1 MAKVKNH
8 IIEDKSDYF
17 KIAIDIGICLFC
29 VFMIGRVG
37 VLGSYLSLFL
47 AFLVGDYSTFLLCI
61 ILVSTILNILFKK
74 QIDVHHI
81 FFIGA
86 IFILL
91 GLLMLTHIGLYDS
104 LGMDNKNILAK
115 TLNLYK
121 HYLKVYEMSYSCGGG
136 LIGGALLQVA
146 CLLTGKIGGA
156 IIGVAL
162 ILIGISYFTNVKLFS
177 IFSGGKITL
186 VFKKGM
192 EFIGKYFKNI
202 KIPTKERIHH
212 KRITINDLEDVEVE
226 SNFVLQNEINK
237 EKFEDF
243 KRYIKENKIFFL
255 LDGYYTSYSSS
266 RFVLKF
272 AKINDLDLKVI
283 NNYFNR
289 QAFLIKNVNEYYLD
303 YPNQFRKLLT
313 LKNMLSNLRKEDI
326 PLLKD
331 VNGKNVV
338 FDYNSGKNIV
348 VVGDENSGVKT
359 CIKSLLTS
367 FVIKGINHSDIYFY
381 DFNEE
386 FKILANSNIYYV
398 FDEKGAFNSLDE
410 LFNEYERRLEVLKY
424 FNSENI
430 IEVNNQIKRNN
441 LNINLLTPIVHIFNI
456 DLVNASETLLSK
468 LIYAI
473 RFSGKVGINIIVVAR
488 NKNELSKLELNRM
501 DILCFNIND
510 ITTSVKL
517 FGSDMALRLM
527 KKGDVLLRM
536 DNIIYHGQT
545 PYISTSDYE
554 KICYK

>member
-61 ILVSTILNILFKK
+61 ILVSTVLNILFKK

-545 PYISTSDYE
+545 PYISTSDFE

>member
-47 AFLVGDYSTFLLCI
+47 AFLVGDYSTLLLCI
-61 ILVSTILNILFKK
+61 ILVSTVLNILFKK

-545 PYISTSDYE
+545 PYISTSDFE

>member
-29 VFMIGRVG
+29 IFMIGRVG

-61 ILVSTILNILFKK
+61 ILVSTVLNILFKK

-186 VFKKGM
+186 VLKKGID
-192 EFIGKYFKNI
+192 FIGKYFKNI
-202 KIPTKERIHH
+202 KIPTKERINH

-243 KRYIKENKIFFL
+243 KRYVKENKIFFL

-289 QAFLIKNVNEYYLD
+289 QAFLIKNVNECYLD

-398 FDEKGAFNSLDE
+398 FDEKGAFNALDE

-456 DLVNASETLLSK
+456 DLVNVSETLLSK

-488 NKNELSKLELNRM
+488 NKNELSKLELNKM

-536 DNIIYHGQT
+536 NNTIYHGQT
-545 PYISTSDYE
+545 PYISTSDFE

>member
-527 KKGDVLLRM
+527 KKGDVSLRM

-545 PYISTSDYE
+545 PYISTSDFE

>member
-61 ILVSTILNILFKK
+61 ILVSTVLNILFKK

-237 EKFEDF
+237 EKLEDF

-545 PYISTSDYE
+545 PYISTSDFE

>member
-61 ILVSTILNILFKK
+61 ILVSTVLNILFKK

-192 EFIGKYFKNI
+192 EFVGKYFKNI

-289 QAFLIKNVNEYYLD
+289 QAFIIKNVNEYYLD

-456 DLVNASETLLSK
+456 DLVNASETLLSE

-545 PYISTSDYE
+545 PYISTSDFE